1 MIPLCGVIR
10 FAFPLTNDVIGPLN
24 HVRSAPAIYYVQPR
38 GANHKPQGMA
48 KATQSNGRM
57 VPLMA
62 RAHAPAWIGKL
73 GDGDTSTEYLGS
85 LAPGS
90 RWPLD
95 SSQVSLTSFNKLVD
109 VEAVGGQI
117 CRRYLM

>member
-1 MIPLCGVIR
+1 
-10 FAFPLTNDVIGPLN
+10 
-24 HVRSAPAIYYVQPR
+24 
-38 GANHKPQGMA
+38 
-48 KATQSNGRM
+48 M